1 MSSEAL
7 RPVSGEPWRPV
18 LFDMDGTL
26 IDSAPAIL
34 GRLRETL
41 TEFGV
46 TPPDEAALRLF
57 IGPPMHVTLAH
68 FLPENQVE
76 TAREFYRGLSH
87 RDGLSNQSVYPG
99 ISDLLAELHS
109 AGIPLGIASSKSQ
122 DEVQRSAE
130 HFGIASFFSG
140 IAGSSPER
148 QDKAD
153 VISFAL
159 DLLETQSAL
168 SPLMVGDRKW
178 DIEGALKLDVPTVLV
193 TWGYAGEGE
202 EELAIASVDT
212 GHELVSFVKNGM
224 S

>member
-1 MSSEAL
+1 
-7 RPVSGEPWRPV
+7 
-18 LFDMDGTL
+18 MDGTL

-41 TEFGV
+41 LEFGV

-57 IGPPMHVTLAH
+57 IGPPMHVTLAS
-68 FLPENQVE
+68 FLPEDQVE
-76 TAREFYRGLSH
+76 SARTFYRGLSQ
-87 RDGLSNQSVYPG
+87 RDGLSNQSVYPD
-99 ISDLLAELHS
+99 IPEVLAELSS

-140 IAGSSPER
+140 IAGSSTER
-148 QDKAD
+148 QDKVD
-153 VISFAL
+153 VIAYAL
-159 DLLETQSAL
+159 SMLETKSSL

-178 DIEGALKLDVPTVLV
+178 DIEGALKVDVPTVLV
-193 TWGYAGEGE
+193 TWGYAGAGE

-212 GHELVSFVKNGM
+212 GHDLVSFVKNGI